1 MALPPITSQ
10 CWMRLATGGLRA
22 IRTDNL
28 GTHMLAKRM
37 EASPASP
44 MDKAK
49 EIYAYYSKWE
59 KGLEDEIAQF
69 I

>member
-1 MALPPITSQ
+1 MALPPLTAP
-10 CWMRLATGGLRA
+10 CWLKLANGGLKN

-37 EASPASP
+37 QVSQASAAE
-44 MDKAK
+44 KAR
-49 EIYAYYSKWE
+49 EIHTYYTKWE
-59 KGLEDEIAQF
+59 RGLVDEIAQF